1 MGAVFFM
8 GKRNIVLIGLMAV
21 GKSTVG
27 RVLAND
33 LGMEFFDSDHEIEAR
48 AGAPVSWIFDVEGE
62 AGFRERERNVIDE
75 LLQHEG
81 IVLATGGG
89 AVMHPCSRRLLAAR
103 GIVIHLE
110 SPLRR
115 LVERTRRD
123 RKRPLL
129 QGGDAGQVLERLQ
142 RERAPLYREIA
153 DYSFVTDRQGP
164 KVLAREIE
172 ARLRQD
178 GMI

>member
-8 GKRNIVLIGLMAV
+8 GNRNIVLVGLMAV

-33 LGMEFFDSDHEIEAR
+33 LGMQFYDSDHEIEAR
-48 AGAPVSWIFDVEGE
+48 AGAAVSWIFDVEGE
-62 AGFRERERNVIDE
+62 AGFRERERHVIDE
-75 LLQHEG
+75 LLQQDG

-89 AVMHPCSRRLLAAR
+89 AVLHPCSRRLLAAR
-103 GIVIHLE
+103 GVVIHLE

-129 QGGDAGQVLERLQ
+129 QGSNPGEVLERLQ
-142 RERAPLYREIA
+142 RERTPLYQEIA
-153 DYSFVTDRQGP
+153 DYTFVTDRQGP

-172 ARLRQD
+172 ARLRED
-178 GMI
+178 GVI